1 MLIEIISFIIIVVVI
16 FIFAKLNYK
25 KCEKEGEKIIIH
37 ILCNN
42 NLYSNNFILFRF
54 MEYSI

>member
-25 KCEKEGEKIIIH
+25 KCEKEGE
-37 ILCNN
+37 
-42 NLYSNNFILFRF
+42 
-54 MEYSI
+54 